1 VKYLISPVGDATA
14 RLNSCRLLQPLPTL
28 LQMRDFSKFFGFAFS
43 SLLPLI
49 NPLGGALVFLG
60 IVGIAPSAVYR
71 MLARKIAIS
80 TTIFLLTIEAIGT
93 ALLKFFGI
101 SVPVMQVAGGFA
113 LAAMG
118 WSLLN

>member
-1 VKYLISPVGDATA
+1 
-14 RLNSCRLLQPLPTL
+14 
-28 LQMRDFSKFFGFAFS
+28 MRDFSKFFGFAFS